1 MMWHHSAKP
10 LILLYYNTE
19 AGIVYC
25 SDINALFDFF
35 RDIDISLTASHL
47 VCFMQGGD
55 QVR

>member
-35 RDIDISLTASHL
+35 RDIDISLTASL